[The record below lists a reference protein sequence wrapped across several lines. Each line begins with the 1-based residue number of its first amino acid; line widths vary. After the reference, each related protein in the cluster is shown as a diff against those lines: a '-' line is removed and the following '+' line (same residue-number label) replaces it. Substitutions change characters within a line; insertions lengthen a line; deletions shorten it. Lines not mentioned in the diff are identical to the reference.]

1 ISMPSMDVFENQ
13 TAAYKESILPSSQVK
28 RVAVEAAS
36 SFGWHK
42 YTGLSG
48 KVIALDTFGE
58 SAPAELIFKKHGFTV
73 ENVVQAAKALL

>member
-1 ISMPSMDVFENQ
+1 
-13 TAAYKESILPSSQVK
+13 SSQVK
-28 RVAVEAAS
+28 RIAVEAAT

-58 SAPAELIFKKHGFTV
+58 SAPADLIFKKHGFTV
-73 ENVVQAAKALL
+73 ENVVQTAKALL

>member
-1 ISMPSMDVFENQ
+1 
-13 TAAYKESILPSSQVK
+13 SSQVK
-28 RVAVEAAS
+28 RIAVEAAT

-58 SAPAELIFKKHGFTV
+58 SAPADLIFKKKGFTIQ
-73 ENVVQAAKALL
+73 NVVETVKEILV